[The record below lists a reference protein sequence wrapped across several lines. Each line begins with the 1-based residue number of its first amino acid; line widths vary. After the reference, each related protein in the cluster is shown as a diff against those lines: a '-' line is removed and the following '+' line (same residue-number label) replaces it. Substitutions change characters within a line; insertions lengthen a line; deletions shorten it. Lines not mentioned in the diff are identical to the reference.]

1 MYVYTYLCMY
11 VCACIYMRTCV
22 RGESLR
28 FSDHVIRK
36 IDYRWQFKLN
46 EIGLNVAGTER
57 VPQGPLSAA
66 GLVLAGMLVTSAWF
80 QMVTTLMGITFMVV
94 GLMVAVIA
102 LMRKMVVVIALLVM
116 SEVAVTRETKSL
128 MTLQSLFLPFVLI
141 KCVLLFVKLNV
152 IINITRVHVAIVII
166 ISTIT

>member
-1 MYVYTYLCMY
+1 
-11 VCACIYMRTCV
+11 MRTCV

-28 FSDHVIRK
+28 SSDHVMRK

-66 GLVLAGMLVTSAWF
+66 GLVLAGMLATSAWF

-94 GLMVAVIA
+94 GTALMVAGLMVAVIA
-102 LMRKMVVVIALLVM
+102 LMSKMEVGIALLVM
-116 SEVAVTRETKSL
+116 SEMAVTRETKSL

-152 IINITRVHVAIVII
+152 IINVITRVHVAIVII